1 MDESLRLVADVT
13 MATVTAAAAG
23 LAVRAIR
30 IPPVVGYLF
39 AGLAIGP
46 FTGGYVADV
55 SSLSGLG
62 EVGLIFLVF
71 TLGLDFSPR
80 EVRDVGVRAFS
91 ANVVAMSVI
100 GLCAWFIASRL
111 GAVHPITFGLVI
123 PLSSTA
129 IGIAILRALR
139 ATGGPLSHI
148 SVAMLVTQDLLAVI
162 ALVLV
167 SAPKEALT
175 IGALAIALIKG
186 VAFVVLALL
195 IGATLLQR
203 IVRSAISEIPTELLI
218 PCFIALALAAA
229 WLGHFAGLSLEFGAF
244 LAGAVISEAAGSR
257 TAHAIVAPFRE
268 LFVMLFF
275 VSLGMLLDVRAVA
288 GAWGAILIAGA
299 LLVLIRALVWIGAG
313 RFLHMRLSGAVGLA
327 CVMVPLGEFNMVLG
341 SAALGAKRLSPAEFA
356 IFVGVTFITIIVA
369 SCCSP
374 LLRARLDERFEEHYA
389 AKAQP
394 RSAEIILIGFGR
406 VGSVA
411 AGAVRRTGRSLVV
424 IEKNSSASERARR
437 DGIHAITADG
447 TDPTIL
453 DSAIGPN
460 TELVLSTIPDTH
472 VNVVLS
478 ERLAKRGIACI
489 ARATTPDDVPLLR
502 RAGAREALSPEAE
515 GARDLARAAFRVLD
529 IAEDGMN
536 GELSFEETQT

>member
-1 MDESLRLVADVT
+1 MDGATRLVADVT

-23 LAVRAIR
+23 LAVRALR
-30 IPPVVGYLF
+30 IPPVVGYLL

-55 SSLSGLG
+55 ASLSGLG

-80 EVRDVGVRAFS
+80 ELREIGARALS
-91 ANVVAMSVI
+91 ANILAMTAI
-100 GLCAWFIASRL
+100 GACAWTIAARL
-111 GAVHPITFGLVI
+111 GAVHPITFALVV

-129 IGIAILRALR
+129 IGIALLRSMGA
-139 ATGGPLSHI
+139 AGGMLSRI
-148 SVAMLVTQDLLAVI
+148 AVTMLVSQDLLAVI

-175 IGALAIALIKG
+175 FSGVAIAMVKG
-186 VAFVVLALL
+186 VAYVVLALV

-203 IVRSAISEIPTELLI
+203 VVRASLSRMPSELLI

-288 GAWGAILIAGA
+288 GAWGVIFTAGA
-299 LLVLIRALVWIGAG
+299 LLIVIRASLWFGVG
-313 RFLHMRLSGAVGLA
+313 RFLSLRLSGALALA
-327 CVMVPLGEFNMVLG
+327 CAMVPLGEFNMVLA
-341 SAALGAKRLSPAEFA
+341 SAALSAARLSSAEFA
-356 IFVGVTFITIIVA
+356 TVVGVTFVTILFGA
-369 SCCSP
+369 GSSAF
-374 LLRARLDERFEEHYA
+374 LRGRVNDRPETPATFPNEE
-389 AKAQP
+389 
-394 RSAEIILIGFGR
+394 RSAEVVLIGFGR
-406 VGSVA
+406 VGAVTA
-411 AGAVRRTGRSLVV
+411 NLVRRADRSIVV
-424 IEKNSSASERARR
+424 IESDARASENARR
-437 DGIHAITADG
+437 RGLHAITADG

-453 DSAIGPN
+453 DSAIGPR
-460 TELVLSTIPDTH
+460 TELVVSTIPDTH
-472 VNVVLS
+472 ANVVLV
-478 ERLAKRGIACI
+478 ERLAKRGIASV
-489 ARATTPDDVPLLR
+489 ARAVTIEDVALLR
-502 RAGAREALSPEAE
+502 KAGAKEALSPEAE
-515 GARDLARAAFRVLD
+515 GALDLARAALRVLD

-536 GELSFEETQT
+536 GAFSYEET